1 MASVVREFAAQME
14 AKLRANN
21 HKRNWR
27 LSSLG
32 YLRARLSQELAE
44 LDEALADGDP
54 YLILDEAVDV
64 ANFAMFIG
72 DVAMQRRHGNTA
84 KKTGKGEGSA

>member
-1 MASVVREFAAQME
+1 MASVVREFAASME

-21 HKRNWR
+21 HKRHWR
-27 LSSLG
+27 LCSLG

-54 YLILDEAVDV
+54 YLVLGEAADV
-64 ANFAMFIG
+64 ANFCMMIA
-72 DVAMQRRHGNTA
+72 DVAMTRKRR
-84 KKTGKGEGSA
+84 ESAE